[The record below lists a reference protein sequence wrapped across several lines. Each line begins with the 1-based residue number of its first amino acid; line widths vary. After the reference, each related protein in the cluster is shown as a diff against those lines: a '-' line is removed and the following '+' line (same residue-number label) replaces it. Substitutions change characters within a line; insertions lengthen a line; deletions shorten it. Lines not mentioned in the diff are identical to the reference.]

1 MVRQL
6 QGREKRGAGAAGA
19 AGGARG
25 DPPRLPGEDPG
36 GEPPVCWDWHHL
48 LPCCQHLG
56 PAFWWHFAGRMTT
69 WGGVVTP
76 PPQTSQL
83 EWEVL
88 TSSEHII
95 SLCSCAPYIKE
106 GRRSV
111 RAHICVRMPT
121 RPTRALMHT
130 RIHMHARTYTLIRPC
145 TYTCTH
151 VPMHTHTHLCT
162 RAYTHACTHTHMH
175 THTCTQVH
183 SLARTA
189 MHTCT
194 HTPPPHTCTHM
205 CTRTFHRRFG
215 KHGVRLCP
223 GRCEHT
229 Q

>member
-1 MVRQL
+1 M
-6 QGREKRGAGAAGA
+6 
-19 AGGARG
+19 
-25 DPPRLPGEDPG
+25 
-36 GEPPVCWDWHHL
+36 
-48 LPCCQHLG
+48 
-56 PAFWWHFAGRMTT
+56 
-69 WGGVVTP
+69 TP

-183 SLARTA
+183 TLARTA

-194 HTPPPHTCTHM
+194 HTPHHTHAHTCAHAHSAEGLESMAFGFVLGAVNTLSKS
-205 CTRTFHRRFG
+205 RRSQT
-215 KHGVRLCP
+215 KGVRSDACAREAVLA
-223 GRCEHT
+223 GRQGAPPSHS
-229 Q
+229 